1 MEITLQT
8 EKKCNC
14 SPENTRLERRDDY
27 MTNNKASYKL
37 CSLHELIFLR
47 SDAYNGSTMAASS
60 RQVEAR
66 IDEKPEIMFDDFRE
80 ELLHKLNEL
89 RESNSL
95 CDTTIRAQGQDFP
108 AHRCVLSAAS
118 PYFRAMFTSELK
130 EKESDLVELKEM
142 KSSTISDVLHYIY
155 TGETAIDSSNAK
167 DLVMVADYLM
177 IPSLKREA
185 AVFFQNEMMNVSSC
199 LALESFA
206 SQYDCKQLRQAAVSF
221 QTENFVDLSRSEDFT
236 LLDSRKLQ
244 ELICMDEL
252 NVAEEEEVYEAVM
265 TWVKHDLPSRECAL
279 PELLKSV
286 RLFSMSKSSLRRI
299 LDQELVSKSLACTR
313 IVINALDLFLFPVLS
328 HDNSL
333 TPRSSLNNFEDVV
346 VLTRSDLPS
355 GENDNNRIHF
365 FFLATKTWRSLPTEP
380 FYCKHH
386 DAAVCR
392 GLLYVVGDFGS
403 TSVSCFNPKQKKW
416 SALDTKLNCRD
427 CTVTSFDDK
436 LFVIG
441 GEDSWH
447 DVQIYNPVLKEW
459 RQGASMEAARAGHN
473 AVLLQGHIYVIAG
486 HNGENCQNSAE
497 CYNPST
503 DQWAEISSMSGVRR
517 SAAAVAVGG
526 KLLVVG
532 GFGDMSVYVVE
543 SSCEIFDPNANQWNL
558 VPSLRIPRAGSGIV
572 GVGDTVYLFGGE
584 DENDVRRDV
593 QCFDLKT
600 SKWHEIS
607 NIPSHPCACTKA
619 SLLKLPKHFLK
630 YSHSG

>member
-1 MEITLQT
+1 
-8 EKKCNC
+8 
-14 SPENTRLERRDDY
+14 
-27 MTNNKASYKL
+27 
-37 CSLHELIFLR
+37 
-47 SDAYNGSTMAASS
+47 MAASS

-66 IDEKPEIMFDDFRE
+66 IDEKPEIMYDDFRE

-177 IPSLKREA
+177 IPSLKRKA
-185 AVFFQNEMMNVSSC
+185 AVFLQNEMLNVSSC

-221 QTENFVDLSRSEDFT
+221 QTENFVDVSRSEDFT

-265 TWVKHDLPSRECAL
+265 TWVKHDLPSRECTL

-328 HDNSL
+328 HDISL
-333 TPRSSLNNFEDVV
+333 TPRSSLNNYEDVV
-346 VLTRSDLPS
+346 VLTRSELPC

-532 GFGDMSVYVVE
+532 GFGDMSDYVVE
-543 SSCEIFDPNANQWNL
+543 SSCEIFDPNANQWDL
-558 VPSLRIPRAGSGIV
+558 VPSLSIPRAGSGIV

-600 SKWHEIS
+600 SKWHEMS

>member
-1 MEITLQT
+1 M
-8 EKKCNC
+8 
-14 SPENTRLERRDDY
+14 
-27 MTNNKASYKL
+27 
-37 CSLHELIFLR
+37 CSLHEVIFLR
-47 SDAYNGSTMAASS
+47 SDAYYGSTMAASS

-66 IDEKPEIMFDDFRE
+66 IDEKPEIMYDDFRE

-155 TGETAIDSSNAK
+155 TGETAIDFSNAK

-177 IPSLKREA
+177 IPSLKRKA
-185 AVFFQNEMMNVSSC
+185 AVFLQNEMLNVSSC

-221 QTENFVDLSRSEDFT
+221 QTENFVDVSRSEDFT

-265 TWVKHDLPSRECAL
+265 TWVKHDLPSRECTL

-328 HDNSL
+328 QDISL
-333 TPRSSLNNFEDVV
+333 TPRSSLNNYEDVV
-346 VLTRSDLPS
+346 VLTRSELPC

-427 CTVTSFDDK
+427 CTVTSFDDE

-459 RQGASMEAARAGHN
+459 RQGASMEAARAGHS
-473 AVLLQGHIYVIAG
+473 AVVLQGHIYVIAG
-486 HNGENCQNSAE
+486 HNGEHCQNSAE

-503 DQWAEISSMSGVRR
+503 DQWTEISSMSDVRR

-532 GFGDMSVYVVE
+532 GFGDMSDYVVE
-543 SSCEIFDPNANQWNL
+543 SSCEIFDPNANQWDL
-558 VPSLRIPRAGSGIV
+558 VPSLSIPRAGSGIV

-584 DENDVRRDV
+584 DENDIRGDV

-607 NIPSHPCACTKA
+607 NIPSRPCTCAKA

-630 YSHSG
+630 NSHSG

>member
-1 MEITLQT
+1 
-8 EKKCNC
+8 
-14 SPENTRLERRDDY
+14 
-27 MTNNKASYKL
+27 
-37 CSLHELIFLR
+37 
-47 SDAYNGSTMAASS
+47 MAASS

-66 IDEKPEIMFDDFRE
+66 IDEKPEIMYDDFRE

-177 IPSLKREA
+177 IPSLKRKA
-185 AVFFQNEMMNVSSC
+185 AVFLQNEMLNVSSC

-221 QTENFVDLSRSEDFT
+221 QTENFVDVSRSEDFT

-265 TWVKHDLPSRECAL
+265 TWVKHDLPSRECTL

-328 HDNSL
+328 HDISL
-333 TPRSSLNNFEDVV
+333 TPRSSLNNYEDVV
-346 VLTRSDLPS
+346 VLTRSELPS
-355 GENDNNRIHF
+355 DENDNDRTHF
-365 FFLATKTWRSLPTEP
+365 FVLATMTWGSLPTVPSNCE
-380 FYCKHH
+380 HH
-386 DAAVCR
+386 VAAAVCG

-459 RQGASMEAARAGHN
+459 RQGASMEAARAGHS
-473 AVLLQGHIYVIAG
+473 AVVLQGHIYVIAG
-486 HNGENCQNSAE
+486 HNGEHCQNSAE

-503 DQWAEISSMSGVRR
+503 DQWAEISSMSDVRR

-532 GFGDMSVYVVE
+532 GFGDMSDYVVE
-543 SSCEIFDPNANQWNL
+543 SSCEIFDPNANQWDL
-558 VPSLRIPRAGSGIV
+558 VPSLSIPRAGSGIV
-572 GVGDTVYLFGGE
+572 GVGDTVYLFGVTLKFE
-584 DENDVRRDV
+584 QIDTMK
-593 QCFDLKT
+593 DLVT
-600 SKWHEIS
+600 NVSNRMFLGSKRSEG
-607 NIPSHPCACTKA
+607 
-619 SLLKLPKHFLK
+619 LLEMTL
-630 YSHSG
+630 

>member
-1 MEITLQT
+1 
-8 EKKCNC
+8 
-14 SPENTRLERRDDY
+14 
-27 MTNNKASYKL
+27 
-37 CSLHELIFLR
+37 
-47 SDAYNGSTMAASS
+47 MAASS

-66 IDEKPEIMFDDFRE
+66 IDEKPEIMYDDFRE

-177 IPSLKREA
+177 IPSLKRKA
-185 AVFFQNEMMNVSSC
+185 AVFLQNEMLNVSSC

-221 QTENFVDLSRSEDFT
+221 QTENFVDVSRSEDFT

-265 TWVKHDLPSRECAL
+265 TWVKHDLPSRECTL

-313 IVINALDLFLFPVLS
+313 ILMNALDLFLFPVLS
-328 HDNSL
+328 QDISL
-333 TPRSSLNNFEDVV
+333 KPRPSLNNYEDVV
-346 VLTRSDLPS
+346 VLTGYDLTLD
-355 GENDNNRIHF
+355 ENDDNKVNCF
-365 FFLATKTWRSLPTEP
+365 VLGTMTWESLPTIP
-380 FYCKHH
+380 FNNEHH
-386 DAAVCR
+386 DAAVCG
-392 GLLYVVGDFGS
+392 GLLYVVGDFDS
-403 TSVSCFNPKQKKW
+403 TSVSCFNPKLNQW
-416 SALDTKLNCRD
+416 STLDTKLKCKE
-427 CTVTSFDDK
+427 CTITHFDNE

-441 GEDSWH
+441 GEDSWRG
-447 DVQIYNPVLKEW
+447 VQIYNPVLKEW

-486 HNGENCQNSAE
+486 HNGEYCQNSAE
-497 CYNPST
+497 CYNPLT
-503 DQWAEISSMSGVRR
+503 DQWAEISSMSDVRR

-526 KLLVVG
+526 KILVVG
-532 GFGDMSVYVVE
+532 GFGDMSFHTVE
-543 SSCEIFDPNANQWNL
+543 SSCEIFDPSVNQWSL
-558 VPSLRIPRAGSGIV
+558 VPSLSIPRARSGIV

-584 DENDVRRDV
+584 DENECRGDV

-607 NIPSHPCACTKA
+607 IIPMYPYSGIQA
-619 SLLKLPKHFLK
+619 SLLKLPKHFSK
-630 YSHSG
+630 NSHSI

>member
-1 MEITLQT
+1 
-8 EKKCNC
+8 
-14 SPENTRLERRDDY
+14 
-27 MTNNKASYKL
+27 
-37 CSLHELIFLR
+37 
-47 SDAYNGSTMAASS
+47 MAASS

-66 IDEKPEIMFDDFRE
+66 IDEKPEIMYDDFRE

-177 IPSLKREA
+177 IPSLKRKA
-185 AVFFQNEMMNVSSC
+185 AVFLQNEMLNVSSC

-221 QTENFVDLSRSEDFT
+221 QTENFVDVSRSEDFT

-265 TWVKHDLPSRECAL
+265 TWVKHDLPSRECTL

-328 HDNSL
+328 HDISL
-333 TPRSSLNNFEDVV
+333 TPRSSLNNYEDVV
-346 VLTRSDLPS
+346 VLTRSELPS
-355 GENDNNRIHF
+355 DENDNDRTHF
-365 FFLATKTWRSLPTEP
+365 FVLATMTWGSLPTVPSNCE
-380 FYCKHH
+380 HH
-386 DAAVCR
+386 VAAAVCG

-459 RQGASMEAARAGHN
+459 RQGASMEAARAGHS
-473 AVLLQGHIYVIAG
+473 AVVLQGHIYVIAG
-486 HNGENCQNSAE
+486 HNGEHCQNSAE

-503 DQWAEISSMSGVRR
+503 DQWAEISSMSDVRR

-532 GFGDMSVYVVE
+532 GFGDMSDYVVE
-543 SSCEIFDPNANQWNL
+543 SSCEIFDPNANQWDL
-558 VPSLRIPRAGSGIV
+558 VPSLSIPRAGSGIV

-584 DENDVRRDV
+584 DENDIRGDV

-600 SKWHEIS
+600 RLCHSKAMVLHQL
-607 NIPSHPCACTKA
+607 NLVFGHTQV
-619 SLLKLPKHFLK
+619 
-630 YSHSG
+630 

>member
-1 MEITLQT
+1 M
-8 EKKCNC
+8 
-14 SPENTRLERRDDY
+14 P
-27 MTNNKASYKL
+27 
-37 CSLHELIFLR
+37 
-47 SDAYNGSTMAASS
+47 DAYYGSTMAASS
-60 RQVEAR
+60 RQVEGR
-66 IDEKPEIMFDDFRE
+66 IDEKPEIMYDDFRE

-167 DLVMVADYLM
+167 DLVIVADYLI
-177 IPSLKREA
+177 IPSLKRKA
-185 AVFFQNEMMNVSSC
+185 AVFLQNEMINVSSC

-221 QTENFVDLSRSEDFT
+221 QTENFVDVSRSEDFT

-265 TWVKHDLPSRECAL
+265 TWVKHDLPSRECTL

-328 HDNSL
+328 QDISL
-333 TPRSSLNNFEDVV
+333 TPRSSLNNYEDVV
-346 VLTRSDLPS
+346 VLTPCELPS
-355 GENDNNRIHF
+355 DENDNDRINF
-365 FFLATKTWRSLPTEP
+365 FVLATMTWGSLPMVP
-380 FYCKHH
+380 FNCKHH
-386 DAAVCR
+386 DAAVCG
-392 GLLYVVGDFGS
+392 GLLYVVGDFDS
-403 TSVSCFNPKQKKW
+403 MLCFNPKLNKW
-416 SALDTKLNCRD
+416 NTLDTKLKCIE
-427 CTVTSFDDK
+427 CTVTSFNDE
-436 LFVIG
+436 LFLIG

-447 DVQIYNPVLKEW
+447 DVQIYNPVLNEW
-459 RQGASMEAARAGHN
+459 RQGASMEAARAGHS
-473 AVLLQGHIYVIAG
+473 AVVLQGHIYVIAG
-486 HNGENCQNSAE
+486 HNGEHCQNSAE
-497 CYNPST
+497 CYNPLT
-503 DQWAEISSMSGVRR
+503 DQWAEISSMSDVRR

-526 KLLVVG
+526 KILVVG
-532 GFGDMSVYVVE
+532 GFGDMSVYTVE
-543 SSCEIFDPNANQWNL
+543 SSCEIFDPRTNQWSL
-558 VPSLRIPRAGSGIV
+558 VPSLGIPRASCGIV

-584 DENDVRRDV
+584 DENECRNDV

-607 NIPSHPCACTKA
+607 NIPRYPYNGIQA
-619 SLLKLPKHFLK
+619 SLLKLPKHFIEN
-630 YSHSG
+630 SHPS

>member
-8 EKKCNC
+8 EKKFNC

-177 IPSLKREA
+177 IPSLKSEA
-185 AVFFQNEMMNVSSC
+185 AFFFQNEMMNVSSC

-206 SQYDCKQLRQAAVSF
+206 SQYDCEQLRQAAVSF
-221 QTENFVDLSRSEDFT
+221 QTKNFVDLSRSEDFT

-265 TWVKHDLPSRECAL
+265 TWVKHDLPSKECTL

-403 TSVSCFNPKQKKW
+403 TSVSCFNPKQNKW

-584 DENDVRRDV
+584 DEYDFRRDV

-607 NIPSHPCACTKA
+607 NIPSRPCACTKA

>member
-1 MEITLQT
+1 
-8 EKKCNC
+8 
-14 SPENTRLERRDDY
+14 
-27 MTNNKASYKL
+27 
-37 CSLHELIFLR
+37 
-47 SDAYNGSTMAASS
+47 MAASS

-66 IDEKPEIMFDDFRE
+66 IDEKPEIMYDDFRE
-80 ELLHKLNEL
+80 ELLHKLKEL

-177 IPSLKREA
+177 IPSLKRKA
-185 AVFFQNEMMNVSSC
+185 AVFLQNEMLNVSSC

-221 QTENFVDLSRSEDFT
+221 QTENFVDVSRSEDFT

-244 ELICMDEL
+244 ELICMNEV

-265 TWVKHDLPSRECAL
+265 TWVKHDLPSRECTL

-328 HDNSL
+328 QDISL
-333 TPRSSLNNFEDVV
+333 TPRSSLNNYEDVV
-346 VLTRSDLPS
+346 VLTRSELPC
-355 GENDNNRIHF
+355 GENDNNRIHIHF
-365 FFLATKTWRSLPTEP
+365 FFLATKTWRSLPTVP
-380 FYCKHH
+380 FNCEHH

-403 TSVSCFNPKQKKW
+403 TSLSCFNPKQNKW
-416 SALDTKLNCRD
+416 STPDTKLNCRD
-427 CTVTSFDDK
+427 CTVTSFDDE

-459 RQGASMEAARAGHN
+459 RQGASMEAARAGHS
-473 AVLLQGHIYVIAG
+473 AVVLQGHIYVIAG
-486 HNGENCQNSAE
+486 HNGEHCQNSAE

-503 DQWAEISSMSGVRR
+503 DQWAEISSMSDVRR

-532 GFGDMSVYVVE
+532 GFGDMSDYVVE
-543 SSCEIFDPNANQWNL
+543 SSCEIFDPNANQWDL
-558 VPSLRIPRAGSGIV
+558 VPSLSIPRAGSGIV

>member
-1 MEITLQT
+1 
-8 EKKCNC
+8 
-14 SPENTRLERRDDY
+14 
-27 MTNNKASYKL
+27 
-37 CSLHELIFLR
+37 
-47 SDAYNGSTMAASS
+47 MAASS

-66 IDEKPEIMFDDFRE
+66 IDEKPEIMYDDFRE

-177 IPSLKREA
+177 IPSLKRKA
-185 AVFFQNEMMNVSSC
+185 AVFLQNEMLNVSSC

-221 QTENFVDLSRSEDFT
+221 QTENFVDVSRSEDFT

-265 TWVKHDLPSRECAL
+265 TWVKHDLPSRECTL

-328 HDNSL
+328 HDISL
-333 TPRSSLNNFEDVV
+333 TPRSSLNNYEDVV
-346 VLTRSDLPS
+346 VLTRSELPC

-427 CTVTSFDDK
+427 CTVTSFDDE

-447 DVQIYNPVLKEW
+447 DIQIYNPVLKEW
-459 RQGASMEAARAGHN
+459 RQGASMEAARAGHS
-473 AVLLQGHIYVIAG
+473 AVVLQGHIYVIAG
-486 HNGENCQNSAE
+486 HNGEHCQNSAE

-503 DQWAEISSMSGVRR
+503 DQWAEISSMSDVRR

-532 GFGDMSVYVVE
+532 GFGDMSDYVVE
-543 SSCEIFDPNANQWNL
+543 SSCEIFDPNANQWDL
-558 VPSLRIPRAGSGIV
+558 VPSLSIPRAGSGIV

-600 SKWHEIS
+600 SKWHEMS

>member
-1 MEITLQT
+1 
-8 EKKCNC
+8 
-14 SPENTRLERRDDY
+14 
-27 MTNNKASYKL
+27 
-37 CSLHELIFLR
+37 
-47 SDAYNGSTMAASS
+47 MAASS

-66 IDEKPEIMFDDFRE
+66 IDEKPEIMYDDFRE

-177 IPSLKREA
+177 IPSLKRKA
-185 AVFFQNEMMNVSSC
+185 AVFLQNEMLNVSSC

-221 QTENFVDLSRSEDFT
+221 QTENFVDVSRSEDFT

-265 TWVKHDLPSRECAL
+265 TWVKHDLPSRECTL

-328 HDNSL
+328 HDISL
-333 TPRSSLNNFEDVV
+333 TPRSSLNNYEDVV
-346 VLTRSDLPS
+346 VLTRSELPS
-355 GENDNNRIHF
+355 DENDNDRTHF
-365 FFLATKTWRSLPTEP
+365 FVLATMTWGSLPTVPSNCE
-380 FYCKHH
+380 HH
-386 DAAVCR
+386 VAAAVCG

-459 RQGASMEAARAGHN
+459 RQGASMEAARAGHS
-473 AVLLQGHIYVIAG
+473 AVVLQGHIYVIAG
-486 HNGENCQNSAE
+486 HNGEHCQNSAE

-503 DQWAEISSMSGVRR
+503 DQWAEISSMSDVRR

-532 GFGDMSVYVVE
+532 GFGDMSDYVVE
-543 SSCEIFDPNANQWNL
+543 SSCEIFDPNANQWDL
-558 VPSLRIPRAGSGIV
+558 VPSLSIPRAGSGIV
-572 GVGDTVYLFGGE
+572 GVGDTVYLFGGL
-584 DENDVRRDV
+584 
-593 QCFDLKT
+593 CH
-600 SKWHEIS
+600 SKAMVLHQL
-607 NIPSHPCACTKA
+607 NLVFGHTQV
-619 SLLKLPKHFLK
+619 
-630 YSHSG
+630 

>member
-1 MEITLQT
+1 
-8 EKKCNC
+8 
-14 SPENTRLERRDDY
+14 
-27 MTNNKASYKL
+27 
-37 CSLHELIFLR
+37 
-47 SDAYNGSTMAASS
+47 MAASS

-66 IDEKPEIMFDDFRE
+66 IDEKPEIKYDDFRE

-95 CDTTIRAQGQDFP
+95 CDATIRAQGQDFP

-177 IPSLKREA
+177 IPSLKRKA
-185 AVFFQNEMMNVSSC
+185 AVFLQNEMLNVSSC

-221 QTENFVDLSRSEDFT
+221 QTENFVDVSRSEDFT

-265 TWVKHDLPSRECAL
+265 TWVKHDLPSRECTL

-328 HDNSL
+328 HDISL
-333 TPRSSLNNFEDVV
+333 TPRSSLNNYEDVV
-346 VLTRSDLPS
+346 VLTRSELPS
-355 GENDNNRIHF
+355 DEIYDDRTNF
-365 FFLATKTWRSLPTEP
+365 FVLATMTWGSLPTVPLNCGE
-380 FYCKHH
+380 HH
-386 DAAVCR
+386 VAAAVCG

-403 TSVSCFNPKQKKW
+403 TSLSCFNPKQNKW
-416 SALDTKLNCRD
+416 STPDTKLNCKG
-427 CTVTSFDDK
+427 CTVTSFDDE

-447 DVQIYNPVLKEW
+447 DVQIYNPVLKEL

-486 HNGENCQNSAE
+486 HNGEQCQNSAE
-497 CYNPST
+497 CYNPLT
-503 DQWAEISSMSGVRR
+503 DQWAEISSMSDVRR

-526 KLLVVG
+526 KILVVG
-532 GFGDMSVYVVE
+532 GFGDMSVYTVE
-543 SSCEIFDPNANQWNL
+543 SSCEIFDPGTNQWNL
-558 VPSLRIPRAGSGIV
+558 VPSLDIPRASCGIV

-584 DENDVRRDV
+584 DENECRSDV

-607 NIPSHPCACTKA
+607 NIPMYPYSGIQA
-619 SLLKLPKHFLK
+619 SLLKLPKHFIK
-630 YSHSG
+630 NSHSMRNHSCQQEKRISEIIALITSPVQHN